1 MGVGSLPSA
10 KDHTQFLR
18 RREICVRRGGNV
30 LENRR
35 GGDGREGNGWGVKR
49 KEEDWCGGLPSANDL
64 IQVTYSHCLRG
75 MGVICGEGRE
85 CA

>member
-1 MGVGSLPSA
+1 MRGEGKGRGRKRKGGERMSMGVGSLPSA

-49 KEEDWCGGLPSANDL
+49 KEEDWCGESAKC
-64 IQVTYSHCLRG
+64 Q
-75 MGVICGEGRE
+75 
-85 CA
+85 